1 MDFDFETP
9 IDRHGSGSLKW
20 DLYGRNV
27 LPLWIADMDFR
38 APPAVIDA
46 LHRRVDHGVFG
57 YTHAPDALVG
67 IIVERLHVR
76 YEWEIDPA
84 WIVWLPGLVSGLN
97 VACRAIGKDGDAIVT
112 LTPVYPPFLEA
123 PALHRRELVEVPLTQ
138 DAQRCW
144 TIDFARLKAAIRP
157 HTSMLLLCNPHNPVG
172 RAYTREELTQLA
184 AIAESHNLVICS
196 DEIHC
201 DLVLDADKRHVPT
214 ASIDASVAARTI
226 TLMAPSKT
234 FNLPGLGC
242 GFAIIPDAALRERYQ
257 RAMSGIVPYV
267 NALGYTAALAA
278 YRDSG
283 AWHSALIDYLRANRG
298 RVVAAVAGISG
309 LQVNHIEATYLAWID
324 ARELDVADPAVL
336 YQTAGVALSDGA
348 EFGAPGFLRLNFG
361 TSRATLDE
369 AFDRMRAA
377 VGNPS

>member
-97 VACRAIGKDGDAIVT
+97 VACRAIGTDGDAIVT

-144 TIDFARLKAAIRP
+144 IIDFARLKAAIRP

-336 YQTAGVALSDGA
+336 FQTAGVALSDGA